1 MMIKLRS
8 LFLAAAVLLPASA
21 PAAPQWGRSTEGRFT
36 ASLVGLAGQ
45 VTTLEGFVQE
55 TTRPYY
61 DLAEPGKSEK
71 FAESYTLEELGFD
84 GGYAT
89 FGLDFEKEWRF
100 VTLQSRLTYLN
111 PSESTRAVRDYYIGV
126 DDVSFN
132 GKSYDYMTIP
142 EGESFKAELQGG
154 TFALRAMVTPVS
166 ILAGDAV
173 EVTPSIGLGLNV
185 FFSRFE
191 IDAGPAQGVV
201 LYENPPREYVVG
213 GKGEGWTGMVL
224 PELGLGLDVRM
235 GGHSPENPR
244 APELLLQGYVALLD
258 FSGSTEDI
266 GISSRNEK
274 VLDLDYDHI
283 EARALIGIPMSDKIE
298 LLLGIGVQHM
308 KADAEVLAKDR
319 PDEEVEELRE
329 KFNKF
334 VQLEMT
340 TVMFLAGLRF

>member
-1 MMIKLRS
+1 MNPFLR
-8 LFLAAAVLLPASA
+8 LAPAILLLPVSVLAG
-21 PAAPQWGRSTEGRFT
+21 PQWGRTTEGRFT
-36 ASLVGLAGQ
+36 ASLSVLGGQ
-45 VTTLEGFVQE
+45 MTKLDGFVQE

-61 DLAEPGKSEK
+61 DLTDPDKNSQ
-71 FAESYTLEELGFD
+71 FAETYTLEELGFD

-89 FGLDFEKEWRF
+89 FGLDFEKAWRF

-126 DDVSFN
+126 DDVSYN
-132 GKSYDYMTIP
+132 GESYDYMTIP
-142 EGESFKAELQGG
+142 EGQAFKAELQGG

-166 ILAGDAV
+166 INAGDVV
-173 EVTPSIGLGLNV
+173 EFTPSIGLGLNV

-191 IDAGPAQGVV
+191 IDAGPAEGVI
-201 LYENPPREYVVG
+201 LYEIPPREYVVG

-235 GGHSPENPR
+235 GGRHPDNPR
-244 APELLLQGYVALLD
+244 APELLLQGYVAVLD

-266 GISSRNEK
+266 GISSRNDK
-274 VLDLDYDHI
+274 VLDLDYDHF
-283 EARALIGIPMSDKIE
+283 EARALLGIPMSDTLE

-319 PDEEVEELRE
+319 PDEEVADRRE

-334 VQLEMT
+334 VQLETT